1 MIAEEIIIRPIIT
14 ENSLYAKNEGKY
26 TFEVSK
32 KATKIDIKYAVEK
45 LFDVKVV
52 DVKTMNVK
60 GKLRR
65 RGVHTGRTSDW
76 KKAIVTIATEE
87 YLKKY
92 PLKLKYTGK
101 AGKEQTVSKTYKTSI
116 EEFGA

>member
-1 MIAEEIIIRPIIT
+1 MVAEEIIIRPIIT

-32 KATKIDIKYAVEK
+32 KATKIDVKYAVEK

-52 DVKTMNVK
+52 EVKTMNVK

-87 YLKKY
+87 YFKKH
-92 PLKLKYTGK
+92 PLKYTGK
-101 AGKEQTVSKTYKTSI
+101 AGKEQAVSNTYKTSI
-116 EEFGA
+116 EEFGV

>member
-87 YLKKY
+87 YLKKH
-92 PLKLKYTGK
+92 PLKYTGK
-101 AGKEQTVSKTYKTSI
+101 AGKEQTASKTYKTSI
-116 EEFGA
+116 EEFGV

>member
-1 MIAEEIIIRPIIT
+1 MVAEEIIIRPIIT
-14 ENSLYAKNEGKY
+14 EKSREAMVNEGKY

-32 KATKIDIKYAVEK
+32 KATKIDVKYAVEK

-52 DVKTMNVK
+52 DVKTMNIK

-76 KKAIVTIATEE
+76 KKAIVTIATENGE
-87 YLKKY
+87 LKF
-92 PLKLKYTGK
+92 TGEN
-101 AGKEQTVSKTYKTSI
+101 GKVQTVSKTHKTSI

>member
-1 MIAEEIIIRPIIT
+1 MVAEEIIIRPIIT
-14 ENSLYAKNEGKY
+14 EKSRDAMVNGGKY

-32 KATKIDIKYAVEK
+32 KATKIDVKYAVEK

-52 DVKTMNVK
+52 DVKTMNIK

-76 KKAIVTIATEE
+76 KKAIVTIATENDQ
-87 YLKKY
+87 LT
-92 PLKLKYTGK
+92 YTGK
-101 AGKEQTVSKTYKTSI
+101 AGKEQAVSKKYKTSI

>member
-1 MIAEEIIIRPIIT
+1 MVAEDIIIRPIIT
-14 ENSLYAKNEGKY
+14 EDSMHAKSEGKY

-76 KKAIVTIATEE
+76 KKAIVTIADEAYFE
-87 YLKKY
+87 NH
-92 PLKLKYTGK
+92 PMKYTSE
-101 AGKEQTVSKTYKTSI
+101 AGKEQTVSKKYQTSI
-116 EEFGA
+116 EEFGV